1 MARRHARQVQAL
13 QRLLGELSLSVNE
26 QAAVK
31 EAVRQS
37 LETVREGTWSRRIKI
52 STGRECSR

>member
-1 MARRHARQVQAL
+1 VQAL